1 MYTRIDEPCKYLK
14 ILIQLALKSGADCID
29 EQELQLQYTKI
40 IEILKHRRKELKYT
54 QEEIGAKVGCGRSH
68 IVRYET
74 GCATPK
80 LDTLIKW
87 ANALGLKIEFTIK

>member
-1 MYTRIDEPCKYLK
+1 MQGNFDTISFE
-14 ILIQLALKSGADCID
+14 SGADCMD

-40 IEILKHRRKELKYT
+40 IEILKHRRKELRYT
-54 QEEIGAKVGCGRSH
+54 QEEMGIKVGCGQAH
-68 IVRYET
+68 ITRYET
-74 GCATPK
+74 GVATPK

>member
-1 MYTRIDEPCKYLK
+1 MQENFDTISFE
-14 ILIQLALKSGADCID
+14 SGADCMD

-40 IEILKHRRKELKYT
+40 IEILKNRRKELKYT
-54 QEEIGAKVGCGRSH
+54 QEEIGAKVGCGRPH

-74 GCATPK
+74 GVVTPK